1 MRNVPWFRTGARFA
15 CRACYSCMETNL
27 NQLTSATSD
36 SDFREAIIS
45 GKFVRLE
52 YLTDLNEFIKADVT
66 IKQLVR
72 QNDVESLELAT
83 GEIVPLDR
91 VVSVSGKLSPRYP
104 GYGNYSCDC

>member
-1 MRNVPWFRTGARFA
+1 
-15 CRACYSCMETNL
+15 METNL
-27 NQLTSATSD
+27 HQPDFLTADT
-36 SDFREAIIS
+36 DFRSAIVP

-52 YLTDLNEFIKADVT
+52 YLTDLNEFIKADVM

-72 QNDVESLELAT
+72 KDGADWLELAT
-83 GEIVPLDR
+83 GEVVPLDR